1 MLITNFVSGY
11 LFLVTECVCIRKLL
25 FNMLLVTGRK
35 IWFSPTNYPYYRKYY
50 VTRNRLHVWKKY
62 FKYYPAFIAYDF
74 SAFLLDLFRVV
85 FLEKDKFIKIK
96 SIFLGV
102 KDFLHGRYG
111 KMNNI

>member
-1 MLITNFVSGY
+1 
-11 LFLVTECVCIRKLL
+11 
-25 FNMLLVTGRK
+25 
-35 IWFSPTNYPYYRKYY
+35 
-50 VTRNRLHVWKKY
+50 
-62 FKYYPAFIAYDF
+62 
-74 SAFLLDLFRVV
+74 FLLDLFRVV